1 MYKKTGSV
9 EINSLAEIPLKG
21 TDLILLDLDN
31 TLYSYTPCHKK
42 ALDSIAKEISNIFAP
57 DHDSVID
64 LYMECRKIINARHKG
79 TAASHSR
86 LFYIQTMVERLC
98 GITRVKLINDL
109 HELYWKVYFEE
120 MKLSDDVKAFLGLSL
135 TCNIPVVVVTDMIAD
150 IQFKKIEKLQ
160 LQKYIR
166 FIVSSEEAGV
176 EKPHPLIFEMAI
188 NKALE
193 LSGNIKNVMLVGDDH
208 IKDYY
213 SSEKFSVT
221 NYLLKAQ

>member
-1 MYKKTGSV
+1 MHKKTGSV
-9 EINSLAEIPLKG
+9 EINSLAEIPLEG

-31 TLYSYTPCHKK
+31 TLYSYAPCHQK
-42 ALDSIAKEISNIFAP
+42 ALDSLAKEISSNFAP

-64 LYMECRKIINARHKG
+64 LYMECRKMINARHKG

-86 LFYIQTMVERLC
+86 LFYIQAMVERLC
-98 GITRVKLINDL
+98 GRTNVKLIHDL

-120 MKLSDDVKAFLGLSL
+120 MELSDDATIFLGSIVAA
-135 TCNIPVVVVTDMIAD
+135 NIPVVVVTDMIAD
-150 IQFKKIEKLQ
+150 IQFKKMEKLQ

-193 LSGNIKNVMLVGDDH
+193 ANGTIKNVMVVGDDK
-208 IKDYY
+208 IKDHYL
-213 SSEKFSVT
+213 SEKFNVT
-221 NYLLKAQ
+221 NYILRVH